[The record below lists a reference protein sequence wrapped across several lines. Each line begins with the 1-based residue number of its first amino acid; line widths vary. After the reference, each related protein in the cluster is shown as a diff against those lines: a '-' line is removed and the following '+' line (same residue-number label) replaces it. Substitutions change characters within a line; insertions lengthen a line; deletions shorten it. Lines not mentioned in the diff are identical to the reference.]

1 LSIRIER
8 ALRRAAPAVA
18 TYAIAAAAGW
28 LAFLAHVPLP
38 WVIGAMLATTAITF
52 AGWSPRLPAH
62 GRNFGQF
69 VLGMAIGLWFT
80 PEAARQSAEHIGA
93 MFAAAGGTLLVGCL
107 LGLVHARIARS
118 DMTTAFCSSVPG
130 GPAEMAILAH
140 HYGAPG
146 APVAIAQAL
155 RICTLVLV
163 IPPAL
168 TWSGVT
174 GREFFAAEQ
183 TPFVPLGFAAMTAA
197 SLGLAWLFLR
207 FRVVNAWF
215 LAPTA
220 FVATL
225 SALDVRLSA
234 VPWPMLE
241 VCQVALGASLGA
253 MFDRRFLREARQFL
267 PATVVVTGLL
277 IAACVTIALLLA
289 RATGL
294 PTGTLILSLAPGSMT
309 EMAVTAKVLQLG
321 VPLVTAFHL
330 LRIFLIVLLTPWLLM
345 LLHWAARRLQSR
357 T

>member
-1 LSIRIER
+1 MSMER
-8 ALRRAAPAVA
+8 ALRRALPAVA
-18 TYAIAAAAGW
+18 TYAVAAGAGW
-28 LAFLAHVPLP
+28 LAFVAHVPLP
-38 WVIGAMLATTAITF
+38 WVIGPMLATTAVAF
-52 AGWSPRLPAH
+52 AGWPPRLPGQ

-80 PEAARQSAEHIGA
+80 PEAARQSAEHIVA
-93 MFAAAGGTLLVGCL
+93 MFAAAGGTLVVGCL

-130 GPAEMAILAH
+130 GPAEMAILAR

-155 RICTLVLV
+155 RICALVLI
-163 IPPAL
+163 IPPTL

-174 GREFFAAEQ
+174 GREFFVGEQ
-183 TPFVPLGFAAMTAA
+183 TPFVPLGFVAMTAL
-197 SLGLAWLFLR
+197 SLAAAWLFLR

-220 FVATL
+220 VVATM
-225 SALDVRLSA
+225 SAFDLRLSA

-241 VCQVALGASLGA
+241 ICQVALGASLGA
-253 MFDRRFLREARQFL
+253 MFDRRFLLEARRFL
-267 PATVVVTGLL
+267 PATVAVTGLL
-277 IAACVTIALLLA
+277 IVGCVSIALLLA

-330 LRIFLIVLLTPWLLM
+330 LRIFLVVLLTPWLLA
-345 LLHWAARRLQSR
+345 LLHWAARRLQAR